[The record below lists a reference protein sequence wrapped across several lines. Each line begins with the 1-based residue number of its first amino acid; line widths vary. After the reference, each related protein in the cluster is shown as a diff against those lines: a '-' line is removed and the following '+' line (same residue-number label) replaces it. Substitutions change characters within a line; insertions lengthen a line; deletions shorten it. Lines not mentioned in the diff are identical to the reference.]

1 MFGKKCYV
9 IAEIGNNHCGEIDL
23 CIKTIK
29 EAKISG
35 ASAVK
40 LQKRSNRDLF
50 TQKFYQSSYE
60 NPNSYG
66 KTYGEHRNFLEL
78 SNQEMIQA
86 RKCAKE
92 IGIDFICTPFDNKSV
107 DFLSKYL
114 ELDAWKIA
122 SADLRNRQLQD
133 RISETSTKK
142 IPIIFSTGGYTLEDG
157 ANTANYLKDKFE
169 EIAILHCI
177 SSYPTK
183 PSLVNL
189 NCIKTLKKALDNNV
203 HVGYSSHDNGIAI
216 SLAARVIGAEV
227 IEKHFTLDRSLKG
240 TDHAMSANPTMLRK
254 LVRDLDKIDQSMGS
268 GIKDRLEEEEKPLI
282 KMIKS
287 PYTNKELNLGDTLQ
301 KFDINFK
308 VPFTGI
314 DFEDAKS
321 FVGKTLK
328 RKMKV
333 EEPIKFKDLE

>member
-1 MFGKKCYV
+1 MFGEKCYV
-9 IAEIGNNHCGEIDL
+9 IAEIGNNHCGDIDL
-23 CIKTIK
+23 CIKTIE
-29 EAKISG
+29 EAKICG

-40 LQKRSNRDLF
+40 LQKRSNKDLF
-50 TQKFYQSSYE
+50 TKKFFDSPYE

-66 KTYGEHRNFLEL
+66 TTYGKHRDFLEL
-78 SNQEMIQA
+78 SNNEMIKA

-92 IGIDFICTPFDNKSV
+92 LNIDFICTPFDNNSV
-107 DFLSKYL
+107 DFLSKHL

-122 SADLRNRQLQD
+122 SADLRNRELQD
-133 RISETSTKK
+133 RISQTSTKK
-142 IPIIFSTGGYTLEDG
+142 IPIILSTGGYTLEDG
-157 ANTANYLKDKFE
+157 KNTVNYLKDKFS
-169 EIAILHCI
+169 EIAVLHCI

-189 NCIKTLKKALDNNV
+189 TCINSLKNLLGKNF

-254 LVRDLDKIDQSMGS
+254 LVRDLEKIDQSLGNGKKS
-268 GIKDRLEEEEKPLI
+268 RLIEEEKPLI

-287 PYTNKELNLGDTLQ
+287 PYTNKKISSGTTLDNS
-301 KFDINFK
+301 DIIFK

-314 DFEDAKS
+314 DFEDAQCML
-321 FVGKTLK
+321 GKKLK
-328 RKMKV
+328 RNMEF
-333 EEPIKFKDLE
+333 EEPIFANDLA